1 MSPRTQSDDTD
12 AGSGWHRGRR
22 QERAILKADIMGVVD
37 QMNAE
42 LDAVIVEGER
52 DRRAVRAAGF
62 EGRIL
67 TFSESAGVHPFLE
80 TVEGLRVTI
89 LTDYDREGRRINA
102 RLRTH
107 LSDRYVEPR
116 WRRELG
122 RLLTQQGRYDVESMN
137 NLFAGDGLPLERST
151 ISW

>member
-1 MSPRTQSDDTD
+1 MPPNATD
-12 AGSGWHRGRR
+12 AASGWYRQERR
-22 QERAILKADIMGVVD
+22 ERAILRADIMGVID
-37 QMNAE
+37 RMNAE

-67 TFSESAGVHPFLE
+67 TFSNSAGVLPFVE
-80 TVEGLRVTI
+80 TVDGLRVTI

-102 RLRTH
+102 KLRTH
-107 LSDRYVEPR
+107 LSDRDVEPR

-122 RLLTQQGRYDVESMN
+122 RLLTERGRYDVESMN
-137 NLFAGDGLPLERST
+137 NLFSGHGPFSERST
-151 ISW
+151 PPW